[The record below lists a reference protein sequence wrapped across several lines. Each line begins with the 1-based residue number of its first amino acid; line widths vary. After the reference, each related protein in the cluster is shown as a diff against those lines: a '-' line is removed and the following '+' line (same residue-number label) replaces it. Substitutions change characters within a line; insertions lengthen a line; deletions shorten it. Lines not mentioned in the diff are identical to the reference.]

1 MAEIIPIIVNNYEEL
16 AGAVKLE
23 RTAILVKNKE
33 MYDSLAA
40 REKRSLRKKKAS
52 NVGKGASVVAG
63 VGSVVAAILGPVGIF
78 AACTYILTASILTFG
93 GSALAG
99 ISKSDLYKYRIAFYE
114 DKEILVLLKVKGVNA
129 ARKDDTVRI
138 PDDL

>member
-1 MAEIIPIIVNNYEEL
+1 MAEIIPMIVNNCEEL

-78 AACTYILTASILTFG
+78 AACTYILTASILTLG

-99 ISKSDLYKYRIAFYE
+99 ISKSDLDKYRIAFYE